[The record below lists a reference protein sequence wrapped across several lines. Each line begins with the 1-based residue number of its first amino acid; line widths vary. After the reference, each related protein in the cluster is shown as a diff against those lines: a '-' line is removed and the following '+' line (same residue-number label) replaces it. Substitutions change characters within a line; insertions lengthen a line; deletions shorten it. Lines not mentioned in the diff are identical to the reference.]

1 MSKRLLTASLLV
13 LAVLLLQAAP
23 AAAAPPIEP
32 EPFGSIDR
40 ELALMN
46 QEIPGFG
53 GLFYDAAGFATVYL
67 TDPSDTRALAELGPD
82 VRVLK
87 GDFQFV
93 ELRAWRHELR
103 SAVLALPGVV
113 TLDVDEASNR
123 VRVGVDHELAAIA
136 GRRVAAQV
144 ARLGIPAGA
153 VVVETVEPIYQ
164 LLTLR
169 DQLRPVP
176 GGVQIH
182 FSNYLCTLGFNATRN
197 GVEGFVTNS
206 HCTAQQGGVES
217 TEYFQPVSPDAIGV
231 ETVDPVYRR
240 NIAGCPRGK
249 VCRYSDS
256 AFAAYDAAGLGDF
269 AAIARTE
276 SRSTSS
282 GTLTIDVSNPEFTI
296 TSTSASAVGQEVN
309 KVGRTTGWTYGP
321 VDATCVDVSVSGSN
335 IAQLCQDIVLAG
347 VGSGDSGS
355 PVFGWGGSSSVSL
368 RGILWGGNSA
378 GTLFVYSPFANIT
391 RSDELGPLTV
401 H

>member
-1 MSKRLLTASLLV
+1 MSKRLLLPLFLV
-13 LAVLLLQAAP
+13 LAVFLVQAAP

-46 QEIPGFG
+46 AEIPGFG
-53 GLFYDAAGFATVYL
+53 GLFYDREGFANVFL
-67 TDPSDTRALAELGPD
+67 TDPGDARALDQLGPD

-103 SAVLALPGVV
+103 SAVLGLPGVV
-113 TLDVDEASNR
+113 TLDVDEATNR
-123 VRVGVDHELAAIA
+123 IRIGVNQQLAANA
-136 GRRVAAQV
+136 NRRVARQAAQ
-144 ARLGIPAGA
+144 LGIPGGA
-153 VVVETVEPIYQ
+153 VVIEAVDPIYQ
-164 LLTLR
+164 LATLR
-169 DQLRPVP
+169 DELRPVP

-182 FSNYLCTLGFNATRN
+182 FSNFLCTLGFNATRS
-197 GVEGFVTNS
+197 GVSGFVTNS
-206 HCTAQQGGVES
+206 HCTDKQGGVES
-217 TEYFQPVSPDAIGV
+217 TRYYQPVSPAAIGT

-249 VCRYSDS
+249 QCRYSDS
-256 AFAAYDAAGLGDF
+256 AFAAYDSGSLSNF
-269 AAIARTE
+269 AKIARPA
-276 SRSTSS
+276 SRSSSS
-282 GTLTIDVSNPEFTI
+282 GTLTIDSSNPEFSI

-309 KVGRTTGWTYGP
+309 KVGRTTGWTFGP
-321 VDATCVDVSVSGSN
+321 VDATCVDVAVSGSN
-335 IAQLCQDIVLAG
+335 IAQLCQDLVLAG

-391 RSDELGPLTV
+391 RSDELGSLTV